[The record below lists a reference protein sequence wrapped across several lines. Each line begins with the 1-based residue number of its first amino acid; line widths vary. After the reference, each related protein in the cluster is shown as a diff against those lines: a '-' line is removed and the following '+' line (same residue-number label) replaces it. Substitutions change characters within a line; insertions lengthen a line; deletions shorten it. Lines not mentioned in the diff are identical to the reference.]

1 MPYRV
6 SFGYTANQNGIV
18 KTSKF
23 ERYTASV
30 ALAPSF
36 FEDHLKV
43 NANLKGMIAKNRYA
57 DGSAVGSAVAF

>member
-6 SFGYTANQNGIV
+6 SFGYTNQNGIV

-30 ALAPSF
+30 SLAPSF

-43 NANLKGMIAKNRYA
+43 NANLKGMIARTA
-57 DGSAVGSAVAF
+57 TLTVVR